1 MERHLA
7 LLGVLATVW
16 GALAALVGV
25 SLLLLAA
32 GALAEVLV
40 PEGLGLAAGL
50 TAAAFGLIGLLAVAF
65 GGAHAWSAALLR
77 RQRPAGRILMLAL
90 AGIDL
95 LVLPFGTALGV
106 YAFWVLLPHAGA
118 RIFTVSR
125 KG

>member
-32 GALAEVLV
+32 GAFAEVLV
-40 PEGLGLAAGL
+40 PEGLGLAASL
-50 TAAAFGLIGLLAVAF
+50 TAAAFGLIGMLAVAF
-65 GGAHAWSAALLR
+65 GGAHAWSAALVR

-106 YAFWVLLPHAGA
+106 YALWVLLPHAGA
-118 RIFTVSR
+118 RLFTASR

>member
-1 MERHLA
+1 VERHLA

-32 GALAEVLV
+32 GAFAEVLA
-40 PEGLGLAAGL
+40 PAGLGLAAGL
-50 TAAAFGLIGLLAVAF
+50 TALAFGLFGVLAVAF
-65 GGAHAWSAALLR
+65 GAAHAWSAALMGR
-77 RQRPAGRILMLAL
+77 RRPSGRILMLAL
-90 AGIDL
+90 AGVDL

-106 YAFWVLLPHAGA
+106 YACWVLLPHAGS
-118 RIFTVSR
+118 RLFTASR